1 MNGIKHEL
9 VGSTSAA
16 AAAASYPNALL
27 YGPTPSWMGSD
38 TFSGKKT
45 KKKKTQKINWIV
57 WSTIRNIFLRFIKIF
72 FVFRRILLDLTGG
85 CQSFK
90 IEKTL
95 KIK

>member
-45 KKKKTQKINWIV
+45 KKKKTQKIN
-57 WSTIRNIFLRFIKIF
+57 
-72 FVFRRILLDLTGG
+72 
-85 CQSFK
+85 
-90 IEKTL
+90 
-95 KIK
+95 